1 MFLVHMEDNMI
12 SRSGLTGLHSRQSWS
27 VEKIVLSLLY
37 KNKNNF
43 HPLQQFLVIMWSA
56 HGTHWFSVQW
66 EFFKCI
72 QARGME
78 HMWTRQQNSG
88 ARLVLLFVES
98 LGCKWHDT
106 YWTIRHT
113 TLYSLKKKK
122 KTFQIG
128 YTSSMTNIEQ
138 IQGSPTEI
146 GGKSLPAETSH
157 CFGTHLKLNLLP
169 VCFFYEF
176 LSVFIKLPEKKKT
189 VKIMRLLLA

>member
-1 MFLVHMEDNMI
+1 MFLVQMEDNMI
-12 SRSGLTGLHSRQSWS
+12 SRSGQTGLHSRQSWS

-37 KNKNNF
+37 KNKKNF
-43 HPLQQFLVIMWSA
+43 HPLQKFLVIMWSA
-56 HGTHWFSVQW
+56 HGTHWFSVEW

-98 LGCKWHDT
+98 LGCKRHDT

-113 TLYSLKKKK
+113 SLYS
-122 KTFQIG
+122 
-128 YTSSMTNIEQ
+128 
-138 IQGSPTEI
+138 
-146 GGKSLPAETSH
+146 
-157 CFGTHLKLNLLP
+157 LKLNLLP

-176 LSVFIKLPEKKKT
+176 LSVFIKLPHCMAT
-189 VKIMRLLLA
+189 SSNRLVNLW

>member
-1 MFLVHMEDNMI
+1 MFLVQMEDNMI
-12 SRSGLTGLHSRQSWS
+12 SRSGQTGLHSRQSWS
-27 VEKIVLSLLY
+27 VEKIVLTLLY
-37 KNKNNF
+37 KNKKNF
-43 HPLQQFLVIMWSA
+43 HPLQKFLVIMWSA
-56 HGTHWFSVQW
+56 HGTHWFSVEW

-98 LGCKWHDT
+98 LGCKRHDT

-113 TLYSLKKKK
+113 SLYSLKKKK

-146 GGKSLPAETSH
+146 GGKSFPAKNFPLFRHSPEVELAPSL
-157 CFGTHLKLNLLP
+157 FLLWIP
-169 VCFFYEF
+169 QRFYQAAS
-176 LSVFIKLPEKKKT
+176 LYGD
-189 VKIMRLLLA
+189 

>member
-12 SRSGLTGLHSRQSWS
+12 SRSAQTGLHSRQSWS

-37 KNKNNF
+37 KNKKNF
-43 HPLQQFLVIMWSA
+43 HPLQKFLVIMWSA
-56 HGTHWFSVQW
+56 HGTHWFSVEW

-98 LGCKWHDT
+98 LGCKRHDT

-113 TLYSLKKKK
+113 TLYSLKK
-122 KTFQIG
+122 
-128 YTSSMTNIEQ
+128 
-138 IQGSPTEI
+138 
-146 GGKSLPAETSH
+146 
-157 CFGTHLKLNLLP
+157 
-169 VCFFYEF
+169 
-176 LSVFIKLPEKKKT
+176 EKKKN
-189 VKIMRLLLA
+189 ISDRLHLIHDKHRTNTRLANRDSW

>member
-1 MFLVHMEDNMI
+1 MFLVQMEDNMI
-12 SRSGLTGLHSRQSWS
+12 SRSGQTGLHSRQSWS

-37 KNKNNF
+37 KNKKNF
-43 HPLQQFLVIMWSA
+43 HPLQKFLVIMWSA
-56 HGTHWFSVQW
+56 HGTHWFSVEW

-98 LGCKWHDT
+98 LGCKRHDT

-113 TLYSLKKKK
+113 TLYSLKKGKK

-128 YTSSMTNIEQ
+128 YTSSLTDIEQ

-146 GGKSLPAETSH
+146 GGKSFPAKTSH

-176 LSVFIKLPEKKKT
+176 LSVFIKLPEKKQSK
-189 VKIMRLLLA
+189 

>member
-1 MFLVHMEDNMI
+1 MFLVQMEDNMI
-12 SRSGLTGLHSRQSWS
+12 SRSGQTGLHSRQSWS
-27 VEKIVLSLLY
+27 VEKTVLSLLY
-37 KNKNNF
+37 KNKKNF
-43 HPLQQFLVIMWSA
+43 HPLQKFLVIMWSA
-56 HGTHWFSVQW
+56 HGTHWFSVEW

-98 LGCKWHDT
+98 LGCKRHDT

-113 TLYSLKKKK
+113 SLYSLKKGKK
-122 KTFQIG
+122 KPFQIG

-146 GGKSLPAETSH
+146 GGKLLPAKTSH

-176 LSVFIKLPEKKKT
+176 LSVFIKLPEKKQSK
-189 VKIMRLLLA
+189 

>member
-1 MFLVHMEDNMI
+1 
-12 SRSGLTGLHSRQSWS
+12 
-27 VEKIVLSLLY
+27 
-37 KNKNNF
+37 
-43 HPLQQFLVIMWSA
+43 MWSA
-56 HGTHWFSVQW
+56 HGTHWFSVEW

-98 LGCKWHDT
+98 LGCKRHDT

-113 TLYSLKKKK
+113 SLYSLKKKK

-146 GGKSLPAETSH
+146 GGKSFPAKNFPLFRHSPEVELAPSL
-157 CFGTHLKLNLLP
+157 FLLWIP
-169 VCFFYEF
+169 QRFYQAAWE
-176 LSVFIKLPEKKKT
+176 ET